1 MQSSQP
7 NSLPLHLRA
16 VISDFSIPGGNPP
29 KSPHL
34 GLACPQAREAKP
46 RVFPNPA
53 SPADDWDKEG
63 RTGGAVQSRKP
74 RATGSWS
81 PPLGLRWTGP
91 RDQGSRGPGMPQ
103 DHALSLAGG
112 PARAHSPRG
121 GWRERRSVVGAGG
134 GELGSPY
141 RGPPAPDHR
150 GASGAQGRVGPH
162 PPGLGPARSPPR
174 APRPAGPPA
183 RAAEQRRG
191 WKEPRRPRAG
201 GRAGPAH
208 GRAHITGRRSSP
220 RISRRRSVCG
230 WSV

>member
-46 RVFPNPA
+46 RAFPNPA
-53 SPADDWDKEG
+53 SPAGDWDKEG

-121 GWRERRSVVGAGG
+121 DGGSGARSSGQ
-134 GELGSPY
+134 E
-141 RGPPAPDHR
+141 
-150 GASGAQGRVGPH
+150 GASSGRPTGGRQH
-162 PPGLGPARSPPR
+162 LITEGPA
-174 APRPAGPPA
+174 A
-183 RAAEQRRG
+183 RRDA
-191 WKEPRRPRAG
+191 
-201 GRAGPAH
+201 
-208 GRAHITGRRSSP
+208 
-220 RISRRRSVCG
+220 
-230 WSV
+230 